1 MFWFYT
7 WEFFSDLKQQLRFWL
22 LSRRILLSLNL
33 IIICLCFIL
42 FQSFH
47 LLQIF
52 FFNFTG
58 IFLFSSPSVD
68 YHFSPLMYWSKQAH
82 ICATAC
88 TRVHVCVCVCLETVR
103 KESWYT
109 HIRNQHPKIKFRKYF
124 FLWKIKMIFHHNRSY
139 K

>member
-1 MFWFYT
+1 MVLYM
-7 WEFFSDLKQQLRFWL
+7 
-22 LSRRILLSLNL
+22 RILSPLEAAVKILTPISENIAVVKFDHNLSVFHIISIFPLAANL
-33 IIICLCFIL
+33 
-42 FQSFH
+42 
-47 LLQIF
+47 

>member
-1 MFWFYT
+1 MVLYMRI
-7 WEFFSDLKQQLRFWL
+7 FFRLEAAVKILTPISENIAVVKFDHN
-22 LSRRILLSLNL
+22 LSVFHIISIFPLAANL
-33 IIICLCFIL
+33 
-42 FQSFH
+42 
-47 LLQIF
+47 